1 MARRRSFVEIQGY
14 KRSSQNDRE
23 LPGAAPTCVA
33 ECPTTREKFDRL
45 SSRAGRRTCFSLLRT
60 DY

>member
-1 MARRRSFVEIQGY
+1 MVRKTELRRDTSGAG
-14 KRSSQNDRE
+14 KNDRE

-45 SSRAGRRTCFSLLRT
+45 SSRVERRTCFSSLRT